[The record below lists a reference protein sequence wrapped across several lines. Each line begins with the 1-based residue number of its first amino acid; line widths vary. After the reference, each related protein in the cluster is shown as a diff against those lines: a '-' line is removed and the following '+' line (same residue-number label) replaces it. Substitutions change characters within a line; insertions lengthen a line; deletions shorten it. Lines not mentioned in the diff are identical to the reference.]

1 MHVLY
6 FRLCLV
12 WLYHIFAHYL
22 IIGTNFEIKVLNV
35 KCMFGLSPQILSET
49 FVILKIIELD
59 MIKNVLQSSCKVP
72 VDFFLDFNEN

>member
-1 MHVLY
+1 
-6 FRLCLV
+6 
-12 WLYHIFAHYL
+12 
-22 IIGTNFEIKVLNV
+22 
-35 KCMFGLSPQILSET
+35 MFGLSPQILSET